1 MARKKK
7 APKKKAARAPSARP
21 SSRRRPAGARS
32 TREATAAA
40 LPVSA
45 VAKLA
50 THPDNLLATLNAH
63 AALIEMLIANV
74 HVMAVGRPGMAA
86 VKAARE
92 TARRLQNVRVTDIL
106 RRPPGRTRA
115 EYELMLQLA
124 KIEFRDVMAGVI
136 ERLMR
141 QASGKI

>member
-1 MARKKK
+1 MFSADELRR
-7 APKKKAARAPSARP
+7 AIDAADQPLRAMILLGINCAL
-21 SSRRRPAGARS
+21 GAADIAS
-32 TREATAAA
+32 

-92 TARRLQNVRVTDIL
+92 TSRRLQNVRVTEIL
-106 RRPPGRTRA
+106 RRPPGRSRA
-115 EYELMLQLA
+115 EYDLMLQLA
-124 KIEFRDVMAGVI
+124 KSEFRDVMSGVI
-136 ERLMR
+136 DRLMR
-141 QASGKI
+141 QASGRS